1 MTLGGRSYHANLRST
16 PARGTYPRFC
26 SGNNIGGHGFCFL
39 VSAVRTGE
47 DRFRLNSS
55 HVFLAF
61 TRANVKSGVQALN
74 QAAT

>member
-1 MTLGGRSYHANLRST
+1 MPTFVQHRLAALIRA
-16 PARGTYPRFC
+16 FC

-61 TRANVKSGVQALN
+61 TIA
-74 QAAT
+74 